1 MSRSNDVFGA
11 LADPTRRRILE
22 ILVDRNELTAGALAA
37 AFPHISRPAVSKHV
51 GVLRD
56 TGLVRAR
63 EEGREVYYALD
74 PAPLAQAHQEFWA
87 RFMPLWDARLARLK
101 RNAERVRAPR
111 H

>member
-1 MSRSNDVFGA
+1 VFGA

-74 PAPLAQAHQEFWA
+74 PAPLAQAHREFWA
-87 RFMPLWDARLARLK
+87 RFTPLWDARLARLK